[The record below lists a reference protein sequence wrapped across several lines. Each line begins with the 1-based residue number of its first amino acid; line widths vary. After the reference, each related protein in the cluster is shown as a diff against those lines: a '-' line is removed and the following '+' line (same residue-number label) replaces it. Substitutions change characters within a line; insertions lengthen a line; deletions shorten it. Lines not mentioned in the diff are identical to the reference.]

1 MLRGNYLATVDE
13 KGRVKIP
20 ADFLAEL
27 RRAGQAASTSRSETG
42 DHARIYP
49 MKVWEEIEKK
59 LAKLSSH
66 NRHEQKF
73 LARTNYYGQVVE
85 VDGQGRILIP
95 PVLRES
101 AQMKGEVDVLG
112 HLTYLE
118 VWNHARFLEQLN
130 RNPITAEDDQ
140 GVWTNWAFSFE
151 RFAYARSGRGSVGL
165 AAHTARGDVCRRD
178 GRHGWACD

>member
-27 RRAGQAASTSRSETG
+27 RKMGKTYYVTSATG
-42 DHARIYP
+42 DYARIYP
-49 MKVWEEIEKK
+49 MKAWEEIEKK
-59 LAKLSSH
+59 LAKRSSY
-66 NRHEQKF
+66 NPVKQKF
-73 LARTNYYGQVVE
+73 LARANYYGQAVE

-101 AQMKGEVDVLG
+101 AEMKGEVDVQG
-112 HLTYLE
+112 QLTYLE

-130 RNPITAEDDQ
+130 RNPITAEDEKALDEL
-140 GVWTNWAFSFE
+140 GI
-151 RFAYARSGRGSVGL
+151 
-165 AAHTARGDVCRRD
+165 
-178 GRHGWACD
+178 

>member
-27 RRAGQAASTSRSETG
+27 RKSGTRFYVTSASGEY
-42 DHARIYP
+42 ARIYP
-49 MKVWEEIEKK
+49 MKVWEEIERK
-59 LAKLSSH
+59 LAKRSSY
-66 NRHEQKF
+66 NPAKQKF

-85 VDGQGRILIP
+85 VDGQGRVLIP

-101 AQMKGEVDVLG
+101 AEMKGEVDVQG
-112 HLTYLE
+112 NLTYLQ

-130 RNPITAEDDQ
+130 RSPITAEDEK
-140 GVWTNWAFSFE
+140 AFDE
-151 RFAYARSGRGSVGL
+151 LGI
-165 AAHTARGDVCRRD
+165 
-178 GRHGWACD
+178 

>member
-20 ADFLAEL
+20 SDFLAQMQK
-27 RRAGQAASTSRSETG
+27 AGSRFYVTSSKG
-42 DHARIYP
+42 DHARVYP

-66 NRHEQKF
+66 NSAKQKF

-101 AQMKGEVDVLG
+101 AEMKGEVDVQG
-112 HLTYLE
+112 QLTYLE
-118 VWNHARFLEQLN
+118 IWNHARFVDQLN
-130 RNPITAEDDQ
+130 RNPITAEDEKVLDDL
-140 GVWTNWAFSFE
+140 GV
-151 RFAYARSGRGSVGL
+151 
-165 AAHTARGDVCRRD
+165 
-178 GRHGWACD
+178 

>member
-1 MLRGNYLATVDE
+1 MLRGNYLARVDE

-27 RRAGQAASTSRSETG
+27 RKSGTKFYVTSDNGEY
-42 DHARIYP
+42 ALIYP
-49 MKVWEEIEKK
+49 MKVWEEKEKI

-66 NRHEQKF
+66 SRAKQRY

-101 AQMKGEVDVLG
+101 ARMKGEVDVQG
-112 HLTYLE
+112 YLTYLQ
-118 VWNHARFLEQLN
+118 VWNHAQFLEQLK
-130 RNPITAEDDQ
+130 RNPITTEDEKELDEQ
-140 GVWTNWAFSFE
+140 GI
-151 RFAYARSGRGSVGL
+151 
-165 AAHTARGDVCRRD
+165 
-178 GRHGWACD
+178 

>member
-27 RRAGQAASTSRSETG
+27 RRSGTKFYVTSSSG
-42 DHARIYP
+42 DHAQIYP
-49 MKVWEEIEKK
+49 MKAWEVIEKK

-66 NRHEQKF
+66 NRAKQRF
-73 LARTNYYGQVVE
+73 LARANYYGQVVE
-85 VDGQGRILIP
+85 VDGQGRVLIP

-101 AQMKGEVDVLG
+101 AQMKGEVDVQG

-118 VWNHARFLEQLN
+118 VWNHAQFLEQLN
-130 RNPITAEDDQ
+130 RNPMTAEDEKALDEL
-140 GVWTNWAFSFE
+140 GI
-151 RFAYARSGRGSVGL
+151 
-165 AAHTARGDVCRRD
+165 
-178 GRHGWACD
+178 

>member
-1 MLRGNYLATVDE
+1 MLRGNYPATVDE

-20 ADFLAEL
+20 ADFLEEL
-27 RRAGQAASTSRSETG
+27 RKSGKRFYVTSSNGDRARV
-42 DHARIYP
+42 YP

-66 NRHEQKF
+66 NRAKQKF

-101 AQMKGEVDVLG
+101 AQMKGEVDVQG
-112 HLTYLE
+112 QLTYLE
-118 VWNHARFLEQLN
+118 VWNHAQFLEQLN
-130 RNPITAEDDQ
+130 RNPITAEDEQALDEL
-140 GVWTNWAFSFE
+140 GI
-151 RFAYARSGRGSVGL
+151 
-165 AAHTARGDVCRRD
+165 
-178 GRHGWACD
+178 

>member
-1 MLRGNYLATVDE
+1 MLRGNYLATADE

-27 RRAGQAASTSRSETG
+27 RRLGKKFYVTSATG

-59 LAKLSSH
+59 LAKRSSY
-66 NRHEQKF
+66 NPARQKF

-85 VDGQGRILIP
+85 MDGQGRILVPSI
-95 PVLRES
+95 LRES
-101 AQMKGEVDVLG
+101 AAIKGEVDVQG
-112 HLTYLE
+112 NLTYLQ

-130 RNPITAEDDQ
+130 RNPVTAEDIK
-140 GVWTNWAFSFE
+140 AFDDLG
-151 RFAYARSGRGSVGL
+151 A
-165 AAHTARGDVCRRD
+165 
-178 GRHGWACD
+178 